1 MSSTH
6 HHRKRKRAP
15 SSATA
20 SDNVINPLS
29 HTPDTLKQFAR
40 AGYPAN
46 HPLPSEAYPGF
57 PHRGPNHNQHRQA
70 YRWRHRAG
78 PVEKEDGDDD
88 DDDGS
93 EEEKPGYR
101 SSAASDGDDEMF
113 TDYTSGD
120 GGMGQTTTDAKTET
134 EPEVAGDAV
143 LPGERVRRQQERQ
156 RRKGE
161 ADHIDHKARAY
172 QSRVGC
178 LAAVVRR
185 CLAEGDIPT
194 AKRAFGLLARAKVK
208 GRKVDLRYQRFWEM
222 GAEVLMREGETS
234 AVGGGVGKG
243 NGTGAGTRDGD
254 EEAVEDEDEDARL
267 AREAENLGRLKGY
280 YEYLIQQYP
289 ISKQHP
295 NSTNSVL
302 DFQVALFSAEMEG
315 AYATHRRGLERLER
329 GGEEDG
335 DGDAMDIDDEEP
347 MDYQPHDDYDRR
359 EREEGMLLPDD
370 EEPLRGLSRREI
382 KRREKEDGLRLAA
395 LQRMLDIAQRVDTV
409 METLPFSRDYELL
422 RLRAMIAL
430 YIGDLSVP
438 PTPRSKV
445 EDTEGKRLR
454 SEQRRKARGF
464 LRKIKEGGG
473 ALKEHDEWLLESL
486 PSDDEGDDDEE
497 DGGAGLPMFSSMG
510 R

>member
-15 SSATA
+15 SLATA
-20 SDNVINPLS
+20 SDKVINPLS
-29 HTPDTLKQFAR
+29 HTPDTLKQFTR
-40 AGYPAN
+40 AGYPVD

-70 YRWRHRAG
+70 YRWRNRAG
-78 PVEKEDGDDD
+78 PVEKEDGD
-88 DDDGS
+88 GES
-93 EEEKPGYR
+93 EEEKPDYR
-101 SSAASDGDDEMF
+101 FSAASDGDNEMF

-120 GGMGQTTTDAKTET
+120 GGAGQITTDAETET
-134 EPEVAGDAV
+134 EPELAEHGI
-143 LPGERVRRQQERQ
+143 PQGEGARQQQEWQ

-161 ADHIDHKARAY
+161 IDHKARAY

-194 AKRAFGLLARAKVK
+194 AKRAFGLLARARVK

-222 GAEVLMREGETS
+222 GAEVLMREGEAS
-234 AVGGGVGKG
+234 GVGGVSKG
-243 NGTGAGTRDGD
+243 TRAGIGAGSRDGD
-254 EEAVEDEDEDARL
+254 GEEAVDDEDEDARL
-267 AREAENLGRLKGY
+267 ARETENLSRLKGY

-289 ISKQHP
+289 FSKQHP

-302 DFQVALFSAEMEG
+302 DFQVALFSAEMES
-315 AYATHRRGLERLER
+315 AYTTHRRGLEGLER
-329 GGEEDG
+329 GGE
-335 DGDAMDIDDEEP
+335 DGDAMDVDDDEP
-347 MDYQPHDDYDRR
+347 MDYQPPDDHDHR

-370 EEPLRGLSRREI
+370 EEHLRGLSRREI
-382 KRREKEDGLRLAA
+382 RRREKEDGLRLAA

-409 METLPFSRDYELL
+409 METLPFSRDHELL

-473 ALKEHDEWLLESL
+473 VLKEHDEWLLESL
-486 PSDDEGDDDEE
+486 PSDEEGDNYEE

-510 R
+510 GYTGVK